1 MICKVRNT
9 LCSFSML
16 ENADEIIV
24 GFSGGADSTCLLY
37 ILNLLK
43 DEFGVSIHA
52 VHLNHCLRGQESDRD
67 EAFVR
72 DFCRKHSV
80 KLTVKRVDILN
91 EAKQHSKGIEEYA
104 RQARYELFS
113 SLCSEKSV
121 IATAHNLNDCEETLL
136 FNLARGS
143 ALKGLCSIPPVRDNI
158 IRPLIECSRNEIED
172 FCKQNNLGFVTD
184 SSNLSD
190 DYTRN
195 RIRHKIIPLLKEIN
209 PSFDASVLRCVTSLR
224 SDEKYLSQEANKLY
238 EKIQLDSGYD
248 AVKLMNADIALS
260 SRVVSKIIYNK
271 CGVLPERKHIDSVL
285 SILNGGKTEVLTG
298 EIIVVRNNVLYFLSD
313 LKNESF
319 DETEIIFDNNGIFRT
334 DNLLLEIQ
342 NECTQNIYKDLVIST
357 FDSDKINGKL
367 YLRKRKPGDKITL
380 PIRKVRKSL
389 KKLFNEMEI
398 APETRD
404 SIFIIADDEGVVWVE
419 NIGADLRVAPDN
431 NTKNFVNINVLR
443 GK

>member
-104 RQARYELFS
+104 RQVRYELFT

-158 IRPLIECSRNEIED
+158 IRPLIECSRDEIED

-224 SDEKYLSQEANKLY
+224 SDEKFLSQEANKLY
-238 EKIQLDSGYD
+238 EIIKRDSGYD
-248 AVKLMNADIALS
+248 AVKLKNADIALS

-285 SILNGGKTEVLTG
+285 SVLDGGKTEVITG
-298 EIIVVRNNVLYFLSD
+298 EFVVVRNNM
-313 LKNESF
+313 
-319 DETEIIFDNNGIFRT
+319 
-334 DNLLLEIQ
+334 
-342 NECTQNIYKDLVIST
+342 
-357 FDSDKINGKL
+357 
-367 YLRKRKPGDKITL
+367 KRSPMYTL
-380 PIRKVRKSL
+380 PSL
-389 KKLFNEMEI
+389 
-398 APETRD
+398 TQ
-404 SIFIIADDEGVVWVE
+404 
-419 NIGADLRVAPDN
+419 
-431 NTKNFVNINVLR
+431 
-443 GK
+443 